1 MTSNKVATS
10 AQPSSA
16 AANAE
21 SVAEPKKQARPTRLA
36 IESPCHSHTDRR
48 RLPGPERPFPG
59 SSNGLFH
66 RKDEEQ
72 QPNQSRRMAHEFAE
86 VYKKCKQIADSA
98 HHSSD
103 LLDGDLSYELGV
115 FGLLRPHYF
124 NEQPKMSPKMIE
136 VYQREHKIFWTV
148 VCAELPAAAERRKR
162 HMTPP

>member
-1 MTSNKVATS
+1 MLLARCIWIVSLNLRLLTSKHAHPPASAPAT
-10 AQPSSA
+10 Q
-16 AANAE
+16 
-21 SVAEPKKQARPTRLA
+21 
-36 IESPCHSHTDRR
+36 
-48 RLPGPERPFPG
+48 
-59 SSNGLFH
+59 
-66 RKDEEQ
+66 Q